1 MLLAGTAKPN
11 VPFPIRGRIVR
22 IERKDTG
29 IRAIAPI
36 ATAQQRSRNLYPFVL
51 FKVTDNEFFT
61 NLRNCVC

>member
-11 VPFPIRGRIVR
+11 GPIPIRGRVVR

-29 IRAIAPI
+29 IRAIVPT

-51 FKVTDNEFFT
+51 
-61 NLRNCVC
+61 LMGYG